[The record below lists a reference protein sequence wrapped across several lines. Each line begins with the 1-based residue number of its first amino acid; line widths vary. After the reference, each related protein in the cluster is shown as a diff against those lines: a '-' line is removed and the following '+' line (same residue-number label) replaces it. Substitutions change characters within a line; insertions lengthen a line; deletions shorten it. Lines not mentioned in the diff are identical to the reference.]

1 MPDRFEAV
9 VRTDD
14 GVLVIDLQG
23 EIDGEAEAAFL
34 DAYDRAAGGADRVV
48 LNFGPTHY
56 INSTGLAVIVQILAR
71 ARASGIA
78 VHAFGLTDHYRH
90 IFEITRLA
98 DFVQLHPDEASAVA

>member
-1 MPDRFEAV
+1 MPDRFSAT
-9 VRTDD
+9 VRAD
-14 GVLVIDLQG
+14 GDVPVIDLEG
-23 EIDGEAEAAFL
+23 EIDGDAEEVLLEAYE
-34 DAYDRAAGGADRVV
+34 RAAERAQRLV

-71 ARASGIA
+71 ARASGVS

-98 DFVQLHPDEASAVA
+98 DFVALHGDEASAVA

>member
-1 MPDRFEAV
+1 MTDRFSAT
-9 VRTDD
+9 VRTDGD
-14 GVLVIDLQG
+14 VPVIDLEG
-23 EIDGEAEAAFL
+23 EIDGDAEAAL
-34 DAYDRAAGGADRVV
+34 LGAYDSAAEGARRLV

-71 ARASGIA
+71 ARAAGVA

-98 DFVQLHPDEASAVA
+98 DFVALHADEPSAIA